1 MFVLVLVVVV
11 GVALGN
17 RDKLGNA
24 ERNEKTF
31 LPFFYAISGILYSTR
46 GKRAKKNHAITL

>member
-31 LPFFYAISGILYSTR
+31 LQLFLRDPRNPLF
-46 GKRAKKNHAITL
+46 H

>member
-1 MFVLVLVVVV
+1 MLVLVLVVV

-24 ERNEKTF
+24 ERIGKIILHFF
-31 LPFFYAISGILYSTR
+31 LRDLHNPLF
-46 GKRAKKNHAITL
+46 H